1 MKLKNQN
8 VNEDGTTMLKNI
20 ASADEEIAIQA
31 KKEKVDEEPIE
42 EKKPVKKVRNASK
55 KDK

>member
-8 VNEDGTTMLKNI
+8 VNEDGTVMLKNI
-20 ASADEEIAIQA
+20 ASADEEIATQA

-42 EKKPVKKVRNASK
+42 EKKPVKKARTASK
-55 KDK
+55 KAK

>member
-8 VNEDGTTMLKNI
+8 VNEDGTMMLKNI

-42 EKKPVKKVRNASK
+42 EKKPIKKARNVSK
-55 KDK
+55 KAK